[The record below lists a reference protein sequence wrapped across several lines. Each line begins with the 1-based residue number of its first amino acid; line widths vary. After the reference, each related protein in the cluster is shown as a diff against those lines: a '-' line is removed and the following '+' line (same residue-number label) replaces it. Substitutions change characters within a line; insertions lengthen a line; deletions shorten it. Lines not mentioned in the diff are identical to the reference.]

1 MEGNSEETAGTL
13 SSEDGSSRPM
23 LRKEPSFSRWCFDTP
38 AEVTNMD
45 SRQSVDSNNGDSGFE
60 LPLLRPQDEDS
71 AAASEDSGRDME
83 NINGMRQRSNLM
95 AERGDN
101 FAGVWDVLN
110 GNKSGPGSF
119 SIEYKENGVGPI
131 KPKDFDELEMKDAEV
146 PLKDSNM
153 GSLLSS
159 LIRPLVY
166 IVLWYTFSTCL
177 TLYNKLLVGE
187 KMGNFSL
194 LGEKMGKFPAPLLM
208 NTIHFS
214 MQGLV
219 STIVV
224 RFCYPAL
231 RPQSMT
237 WKDYFFRVVPTA
249 VATALDIDLSNVAL
263 IFISVTFSTM
273 CKSSAPV
280 FLLLFAFAFK
290 LETPSFKLL
299 GIIFVIS
306 VGVMLTVA
314 KSTEFNFW
322 GFVFVMLA
330 ALMSGFR
337 WTVTQ
342 MILQKEEYGLTNP
355 FAVMSYLTPVMALIT
370 AIFSFISE
378 PWSNLS
384 NTRYFDTAHHVFQ
397 SSMLMLLGGSLA
409 FFMVLTEYLLIS
421 ATSAVTFTVAGI
433 VKEVVTIVVAVFF
446 FHDRFTILKGIGLAI
461 IIVGVCLFN
470 WYKYEKLRKT
480 SLNENIKF
488 NMEQNRVPARYVI
501 LEDMDEDALSES
513 EGYHVISDKELEIQ
527 IFSILHTIDLVKRVS
542 HELLL
547 AYFCTVRIDDFKINR
562 RIQINYHR
570 INAHTPSIIIKKT
583 SFTKFSSFKNFKTFN
598 GN

>member
-1 MEGNSEETAGTL
+1 MEGGSEETAQIL
-13 SSEDGSSRPM
+13 PSENGNSMST

-38 AEVTNMD
+38 LEEAILN
-45 SRQSVDSNNGDSGFE
+45 SRQSVDLNDGDSGFE
-60 LPLLRPQDEDS
+60 LPLLRPQDEDT
-71 AAASEDSGRDME
+71 AAASEDTSRETE
-83 NINGMRQRSNLM
+83 NLNGMRQRSLSM
-95 AERGDN
+95 TEKGDN
-101 FAGVWDVLN
+101 CAGGREDLN
-110 GNKSGPGSF
+110 GNKSGPGIF
-119 SIEYKENGVGPI
+119 SIEYKENGVGSI
-131 KPKDFDELEMKDAEV
+131 KLKDFDELETKVGEV
-146 PLKDSNM
+146 PLKDSNI
-153 GSLLSS
+153 GSLLFS
-159 LIRPLVY
+159 LIRPFVY
-166 IVLWYTFSTCL
+166 IILWYTFSTCL

-224 RFCYPAL
+224 RFCFPGL
-231 RPQSMT
+231 RPQAMT
-237 WKDYFFRVVPTA
+237 WKDYFSRGEFIQVGLMRVVSLCTVVPTA

-290 LETPSFKLL
+290 LETPSYKLL

-306 VGVMLTVA
+306 FGVMLTVA

-322 GFVFVMLA
+322 GFAFVMMA

-342 MILQKEEYGLTNP
+342 ILLQKEEYGLTNP

-370 AIFSFISE
+370 AIFSLITE
-378 PWSNLS
+378 PWSSLS
-384 NTRYFDTAHHVFQ
+384 KTRYFDTRQHLFQ
-397 SSMLMLLGGSLA
+397 SSLLMLLGGSLA

-446 FHDRFTILKGIGLAI
+446 FHDHFTILKGVGLAVI
-461 IIVGVCLFN
+461 IIGVCLFN
-470 WYKYEKLRKT
+470 WYKYQKLKKNP
-480 SLNENIKF
+480 LNESSTF
-488 NMEQNRVPARYVI
+488 NMDQNRVPARYVI
-501 LEDMDEDALSES
+501 LEDMDDDEGTES
-513 EGYHVISDKELEIQ
+513 EAY
-527 IFSILHTIDLVKRVS
+527 RVS
-542 HELLL
+542 
-547 AYFCTVRIDDFKINR
+547 
-562 RIQINYHR
+562 
-570 INAHTPSIIIKKT
+570 
-583 SFTKFSSFKNFKTFN
+583 
-598 GN
+598 